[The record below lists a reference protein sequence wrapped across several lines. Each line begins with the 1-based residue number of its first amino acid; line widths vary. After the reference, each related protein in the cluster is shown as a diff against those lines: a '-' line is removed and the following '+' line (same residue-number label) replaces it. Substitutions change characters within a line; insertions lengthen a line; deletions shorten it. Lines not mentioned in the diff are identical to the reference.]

1 MVFFVNSFEFDLMVI
16 VIIIKLEYNLLYCI
30 YINII
35 ERFY

>member
-16 VIIIKLEYNLLYCI
+16 VMVIKLEYNLLNCI